1 MIHPHLALDAGDAYV
16 AGLEQARRGA
26 LGAFVLVV
34 EGTMFDQALAGAGWF
49 SRIGT
54 RDGVPVTVEQWVA
67 DLAAGAEAMVAIG
80 TCATWGGVPAAAGS
94 VTGAMGVGALLG
106 DGYRGRAGLPLVT
119 VPGCAPSGDAFLE
132 TLQYPVLHLEGVVPL
147 DLDDHGRPRWLYAEE
162 TPLVGVRT
170 VTARPEPTRGLT
182 AGCPV
187 PRRGWIN
194 RLGGAQR
201 SAVTASAAPGRTS
214 RTSRCRSWC
223 ARPQR
228 SPRVLREPLHRFRRG
243 RQRPL
248 PGGAVPRLRADPSAS
263 AGGGTAC
270 GAPAFHLRQA

>member
-1 MIHPHLALDAGDAYV
+1 MGRDSLTRDSLTIVWLHGGSCDGCTMSVLGATSPRLEELLGGALSRSRLEMIHPHLALDAGDAYV
-16 AGLEQARRGA
+16 ARLEQVRRGA
-26 LGAFVLVV
+26 RGAFVLVV
-34 EGTMFDQALAGAGWF
+34 EGTMFDQALAGAGRF

-54 RDGVPVTVEQWVA
+54 RDGAPVTVEQWVT
-67 DLAAGAEAMVAIG
+67 DLAAGAEAVVAIG
-80 TCATWGGVPAAAGS
+80 TCATWGGVPAAAGN

-132 TLQYPVLHLEGVVPL
+132 TLQYLVLHLEGVVPL

-170 VTARPEPTRGLT
+170 AAERPEPASGLT

-194 RLGGAQR
+194 RLGGCATVGGDCIGCTR
-201 SAVTASAAPGRTS
+201 PDFPDVT
-214 RTSRCRSWC
+214 
-223 ARPQR
+223 
-228 SPRVLREPLHRFRRG
+228 LPLVVR
-243 RQRPL
+243 
-248 PGGAVPRLRADPSAS
+248 
-263 AGGGTAC
+263 
-270 GAPAFHLRQA
+270 